1 MVGHN
6 VRSIS
11 EIFGKD
17 FRMANPAVS
26 YSAKLKAQVGA
37 EQQDRQSLSTLNS
50 LVFWHE
56 DS

>member
-1 MVGHN
+1 MVGRN

-37 EQQDRQSLSTLNS
+37 EQQDR
-50 LVFWHE
+50 
-56 DS
+56 